1 MRKVMISCG
10 KCNGTGEIIKEK
22 TEDFKMAIPCT
33 LCDGSG
39 HSGHY
44 MTDEPTSSLE
54 GQAKESELENAYRR
68 SGVWDESVSREEWR
82 TLRKIAQEEGRSY
95 FEVKSDYL
103 AEKKKHHSITG
114 DPIARQ
120 MEREAIES
128 RERYERNMINH
139 DLMNDQLMDEEVY
152 HIEKIAKDKG
162 LSYSEV
168 RHDYMKAKENG
179 YIPMYAD
186 GYRPEPCVD
195 PEETC
200 IYSEQEQAEMNETYM
215 GPPRNYDDLKE
226 GLDEEGC
233 PEPTEDI
240 INKPS
245 HYHDGGIDV
254 LELLKMKF
262 GPEVIR
268 GFYIGN
274 VIKYTLRFE
283 KKNGVQDLEKGLYYL
298 QALIDHERG
307 R

>member
-1 MRKVMISCG
+1 
-10 KCNGTGEIIKEK
+10 
-22 TEDFKMAIPCT
+22 
-33 LCDGSG
+33 
-39 HSGHY
+39 
-44 MTDEPTSSLE
+44 MTDEEPTTLE
-54 GQAKESELENAYRR
+54 QSAKESELERAYRR
-68 SGVWDESVSREEWR
+68 SGVWDESISREEWAM
-82 TLRKIAQEEGRSY
+82 LRKIAKESGKSY
-95 FEVKSDYL
+95 FEAKQQYL

-114 DPIARQ
+114 DPIAK
-120 MEREAIES
+120 AES
-128 RERYERNMINH
+128 RARHERNMINH

-152 HIEKIAKDKG
+152 QIEKIAKDKN
-162 LSYSEV
+162 LWYSEV

-226 GLDEEGC
+226 GPDDEGC

-283 KKNGVQDLEKGLYYL
+283 KKNGMQDLEKGLFYL